1 MKVLILTGKFG
12 MGHVS
17 VAEALREELS
27 EQPGTRAHVV
37 DIIEYMFPKAAS
49 VIYSGFGK
57 LSGRFSSIYNAVNRM
72 DDGRNGVLVKGSF
85 YKRFETLL
93 DEEQPDVVISTLPV
107 ISRYAGA
114 YIRYSGRKIGYIVC
128 VTDIDPHSEW
138 VSERADAYLA
148 GDEVTRQLLIE
159 KGVSSGKI
167 KIVGI
172 PVRQAFNQVE
182 RSFPTA
188 IDRVSEK
195 RKKEVLI
202 MGGGLGII
210 PDVDGIMKEV
220 LRFSDVHV
228 TVIAGKNRK
237 LQEALQESYPE
248 VSVVGYT
255 EHVADYMGQADLL
268 ISKAGGITVFEAI
281 HSETPI
287 LALHPF
293 LEQEIRN
300 ADLIERKKI
309 GMVMKSE
316 EEGLATQLEE
326 LLHDE
331 DEQKQ
336 LRKNLK
342 QLKASYT
349 SNNVVNLVGRL
360 AQA

>member
-1 MKVLILTGKFG
+1 MKVLILTGRFG

-17 VAEALREELS
+17 VAEALREELA
-27 EQPGTRAHVV
+27 EQPGTCAHVV
-37 DIIEYMFPKAAS
+37 DIIEYMFPKTAS

-72 DDGRNGVLVKGSF
+72 DDGRNGVLVKGSL
-85 YKRFETLL
+85 YKRFEILL
-93 DEEQPDVVISTLPV
+93 DDEQPDVVISTLPV

-138 VSERADAYLA
+138 VSERADVYLA
-148 GDEVTRQLLIE
+148 GDEVTRQLLVE
-159 KGVSSGKI
+159 KGVPSGKI
-167 KIVGI
+167 RIVGI
-172 PVRQAFNQVE
+172 PVRQAFDRVE
-182 RSFPTA
+182 KSFPTA
-188 IDRVSEK
+188 IDRSPED

-210 PDVDGIMKEV
+210 PDVDEIMKEV

-237 LQEALQESYPE
+237 LQEVLQESYPE
-248 VSVVGYT
+248 ANIIGYT
-255 EHVADYMGQADLL
+255 NHVADYMGHADLL

-300 ADLIERKKI
+300 ADLIERKGI
-309 GMVMKSE
+309 GMVMKFGE
-316 EEGLATQLEE
+316 DGLTEQLEK
-326 LLHDE
+326 LLHNE
-331 DEQKQ
+331 AEQKQ
-336 LRKNLK
+336 LGRNLK
-342 QLKASYT
+342 KLKATYT
-349 SNNVVNLVGRL
+349 SSNVVNLVGKL
-360 AQA
+360 AHA

>member
-1 MKVLILTGKFG
+1 MKVLILTGRFG

-27 EQPGTRAHVV
+27 EEPGTVAHVV
-37 DIIEYMFPKAAS
+37 DIIEYMFPKAAKA
-49 VIYSGFGK
+49 IYSGFGK
-57 LSGRFSSIYNAVNRM
+57 LSGRFSFIYNAVNRM

-138 VSERADAYLA
+138 VSERADVYLA
-148 GDEVTRQLLIE
+148 GDEVTRQLLME
-159 KGVSSGKI
+159 KGVPFGKI
-167 KIVGI
+167 RIVGI
-172 PVRQAFNQVE
+172 PVRQAFDNVE
-182 RSFPTA
+182 KSSPIA
-188 IDRVSEK
+188 INSTPKD
-195 RKKEVLI
+195 RKKEVLM
-202 MGGGLGII
+202 MGGGLGLI
-210 PDVDGIMKEV
+210 PDVDEIMKQV
-220 LRFSDVHV
+220 CHLPGVHV
-228 TVIAGKNRK
+228 TVIAGKNRRLK
-237 LQEALQESYPE
+237 KTLEESYPE
-248 VSVVGYT
+248 ASVVGYT
-255 EHVADYMGQADLL
+255 DRVADYMGQADLL

-309 GMVMKSE
+309 GSVMNSD
-316 EEGLATQLEE
+316 EEGLTTQLQE
-326 LLHDE
+326 LLYDE
-331 DEQKQ
+331 EIQKQ
-336 LRKNLK
+336 LRRNLK
-342 QLKASYT
+342 ELKDSYT
-349 SNNVVNLVGRL
+349 SCNVVKLVGKL
-360 AQA
+360 AHA

>member
-1 MKVLILTGKFG
+1 MKVLILTGRFG

-27 EQPGTRAHVV
+27 AQPGTVAHVV
-37 DIIEYMFPKAAS
+37 DIIEYMFPKAAA
-49 VIYSGFGK
+49 VIYGGFGK

-72 DDGRNGVLVKGSF
+72 DDGRNGVLVKGNF
-85 YKRFETLL
+85 YKRFESLL
-93 DEEQPDVVISTLPV
+93 EEEKPDVVISTLPV

-114 YIRYSGRKIGYIVC
+114 YIRYSGRKVGYIVC

-138 VSERADAYLA
+138 VSERADVYLA
-148 GDEVTRQLLIE
+148 GDQVTHQLLVE
-159 KGVSSGKI
+159 KGVPSGKI
-167 KIVGI
+167 RIVGI
-172 PVRQAFNQVE
+172 PVRRAFDHIEKN
-182 RSFPTA
+182 FPT
-188 IDRVSEK
+188 SME
-195 RKKEVLI
+195 KEVLV

-210 PDVDGIMKEV
+210 PDVDEIMKQV
-220 LRFSDVHV
+220 CHLPRVHV

-237 LQEALQESYPE
+237 LKETLEESYPE
-248 VSVVGYT
+248 ASVVGYT
-255 EHVADYMGQADLL
+255 DRVAEYMGQADLL

-309 GMVMKSE
+309 GSVMNSD
-316 EEGLATQLEE
+316 EEGLTTQLQE
-326 LLHDE
+326 LLYDE
-331 DEQKQ
+331 EIQKQ
-336 LRKNLK
+336 LKRNLK

-349 SNNVVNLVGRL
+349 SCNVANLVGKLSR
-360 AQA
+360 A